1 MIPKRIKINDKDFEL
16 VVKPM
21 TGDTLQGWWNYTY
34 YGNEKSDNYDVGNE
48 TDGYIPNVSD
58 GHSGYYLVA
67 CAPTKLR
74 AYNDMI
80 DRIDRAL
87 EFDGNG
93 VEKVDNE
100 LIDLD
105 YETNDI

>member
-1 MIPKRIKINDKDFEL
+1 MIPKRIKINGKLFEL
-16 VVKPM
+16 EVKPM
-21 TGDTLQGWWNYTY
+21 TGDTLQGWWSYIY
-34 YGNEKSDNYDVGNE
+34 YGNEKSDDYDVGNE
-48 TDGYIPNVSD
+48 TDRYIPNVSD
-58 GHSGYYLVA
+58 GHSNYYLVD

-74 AYNDMI
+74 AYNGMI
-80 DRIDRAL
+80 DRIDRAFD
-87 EFDGNG
+87 FDGNG